1 MKPFYS
7 TISYLLYSNILAL
20 AMINQLFNF
29 IYNIKHNPNRFIL
42 IETRNAGK
50 QKQEHKFQIFDFTQ
64 NHHQDF
70 GCDSKMI

>member
-1 MKPFYS
+1 
-7 TISYLLYSNILAL
+7 
-20 AMINQLFNF
+20 MINQLFNF

-70 GCDSKMI
+70 GCDSKMT